1 MEYKKV
7 ENFTKYFVCDDGF
20 VYKACGGTRGLKK
33 LKGMPNSGGYR
44 SIVMVENGYK
54 ERWLVHRLVATYFVP
69 NPDNLPY
76 VDHIDGNKLNGFA
89 SNLRWV
95 SAKENANNP
104 NTKDIGPKTFRK
116 NHEIPLIFK
125 KEGIEIKCD
134 SQYIASQYF
143 DCDRKTLLDAAR
155 NGETIWGFSVS
166 QVEEYNKK
174 HVSDF

>member
-1 MEYKKV
+1 
-7 ENFTKYFVCDDGF
+7 
-20 VYKACGGTRGLKK
+20 
-33 LKGMPNSGGYR
+33 MPNSGGYR
-44 SIVMVENGYK
+44 AIIMVENGYK

-76 VDHIDGNKLNGFA
+76 VDHIDGNKLNGSA

-95 SAKENANNP
+95 NVKENANNQ
-104 NTKDIGPKTFRK
+104 NTKDNAAKTYRK
-116 NHEIPLIFK
+116 NHEIPLI
-125 KEGIEIKCD
+125 
-134 SQYIASQYF
+134 
-143 DCDRKTLLDAAR
+143 LLDAAR